1 MPEWRPY
8 VKNSLSHILI
18 VTALGA
24 LIPGVAMAGPTEP
37 GKLRGSISVGATMIG
52 EGQLHGG
59 ATTVVPSLTALNPG
73 LPAVPATLE
82 IRGRDYKD
90 VYDTPVEFGV
100 EATYGFSDNVEVFG
114 AINYSKTEGSRIQ
127 VGDATV
133 AALNATLP
141 TFGSFGDLENVGL
154 EVGARY
160 FFGTGDYIPFV
171 GASVGVTHQNGMRAT
186 FTIPDAPAGGITLA
200 DVPFFKKAN
209 LFTASVEGGIAANFS
224 ETLSGR
230 LSVGARFISAPKGD
244 DSVLGTLGLQSIN
257 DGSDRIVFPIKAS
270 VAASF

>member
-1 MPEWRPY
+1 
-8 VKNSLSHILI
+8 VKNALTYILAA
-18 VTALGA
+18 TAFGA
-24 LIPGVAMAGPTEP
+24 LLPSVALAGPTEP
-37 GKLRGSISVGATMIG
+37 GKLRGSINVGAAMIG
-52 EGQLHGG
+52 QGQLHGG

-82 IRGRDYKD
+82 IRGRDFD
-90 VYDTPVEFGV
+90 DAYDTPVEYGL
-100 EATYGFSDNVEVFG
+100 EATYGLSNNVEVYG
-114 AINYSKTEGSRIQ
+114 AINYSKTEGGRIQ

-160 FFGTGDYIPFV
+160 FFGTGDYMPFV
-171 GASVGVTHQNGMRAT
+171 GGAIGVTRQNGMRAT

-209 LFTASVEGGIAANFS
+209 LFTASIEGGIAANFS

-244 DSVLGTLGLQSIN
+244 DSVLSTLGLQSIN